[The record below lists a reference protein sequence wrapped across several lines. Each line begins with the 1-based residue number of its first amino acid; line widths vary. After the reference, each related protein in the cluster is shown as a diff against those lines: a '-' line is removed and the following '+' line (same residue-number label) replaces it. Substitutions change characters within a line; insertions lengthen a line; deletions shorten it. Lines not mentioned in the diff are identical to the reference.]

1 MNTARKRP
9 DGNLP
14 AALQDFDDALT
25 TLTHTQSQY
34 VNHKLV
40 HAPSLYMQLQD
51 SVRGDQGT
59 HNSGVPRSMP
69 PFWCDALDLLNEI
82 DTAATAWQPQPNGV
96 PPTIS
101 RLNLLRA
108 RSWRPQDTHA
118 ITQIVDALTNWTER
132 IEALL
137 DPEHI
142 KHISAACP
150 ACGTKTIYR
159 NDSTGERVRQPAL
172 QLVTNLGCTC
182 NACGATWSPQ
192 LYMHLCRLLD
202 FALPA
207 GVLE

>member
-1 MNTARKRP
+1 MNTARKHA

-14 AALQDFDDALT
+14 AALHDFDDALQD
-25 TLTHTQSQY
+25 LTHTQTQHHHGKTVY
-34 VNHKLV
+34 
-40 HAPSLYMQLQD
+40 APSFYMQLWD

-59 HNSGVPRSMP
+59 GNAGVARSMP

-82 DTAATAWQPQPNGV
+82 DTAAAAWQPQPAGI

-101 RLNLLRA
+101 RLQLLRH
-108 RSWRPQDTHA
+108 RSWRPQDVRNIH
-118 ITQIVDALTNWTER
+118 QIVDALTNWTER
-132 IEALL
+132 IQALL

-142 KHISAACP
+142 KYVDANCP
-150 ACGTKTIYR
+150 ACDVKTVYR

-172 QLVTNLGCTC
+172 QLITDLGCTC
-182 NACGATWSPQ
+182 QACGASWSPL
-192 LYMHLCRLLD
+192 LYMHLCRLLG

>member
-1 MNTARKRP
+1 VNTARRRP

-14 AALQDFDDALT
+14 AALHDFDNALQD
-25 TLTHTQSQY
+25 LTQPQSQY
-34 VNHKLV
+34 INHKLV
-40 HAPSLYMQLQD
+40 HAPSLYLQLVD
-51 SVRGDQGT
+51 SVRGEQGT

-82 DTAATAWQPQPNGV
+82 DTAASAWQPQPNGI
-96 PPTIS
+96 PPTIG
-101 RLNLLRA
+101 RLTALRA

-118 ITQIVDALTNWTER
+118 ITQIVGALTNWTER
-132 IEALL
+132 IQALL

-142 KHISAACP
+142 KHIDAKCP

-159 NDSTGERVRQPAL
+159 NDSTGERIRQPAL
-172 QLVTNLGCTC
+172 QLITDLGCTC
-182 NACGATWSPQ
+182 NACGAFWAPPY
-192 LYMHLCRLLD
+192 YMHLCRLLD